1 MNSTIEYTL
10 VRKRIKNV
18 YIQIKD
24 GKVIVKAPYSINKSK
39 IDEIISQKR
48 EWISKRVLKSPTERK
63 IDTIDKNYIYI
74 LNNKINIK
82 YQKHSKSNIIVN
94 LDENTC
100 IVMLPQSFVNS
111 KENVAKI
118 NKKIDNELKKLAN
131 KYIMN
136 AMEKYIAL
144 TGLTPCEIKIRKFKS
159 IWGNCS
165 SKKVIK
171 INQNLIHYGIE
182 QIEYVC
188 LHEITHLK
196 YMNHQKEFWNFV
208 KKYMPNYKEISSELK
223 Q

>member
-24 GKVIVKAPYSINKSK
+24 GKVIVKAPYSISKSK
-39 IDEIISQKR
+39 IDELISQKR
-48 EWISKRVLKSPTERK
+48 DWISKRVLKNPPERK

-111 KENVAKI
+111 KENAAKV

-171 INQNLIHYGIE
+171 INQNLIHYGID

-196 YMNHQKEFWNFV
+196 YMNHQKKFWNFV

>member
-10 VRKRIKNV
+10 VRKKIKNV

-24 GKVIVKAPYSINKSK
+24 GKVIVKASYSISKSK
-39 IDEIISQKR
+39 IDELISQKKN
-48 EWISKRVLKSPTERK
+48 WISKKVLKSPTERK

-94 LDENTC
+94 LDEKTC
-100 IVMLPQSFVNS
+100 SVMLPQSFVNS

-136 AMEKYIAL
+136 VMEKYIAL

-171 INQNLIHYGIE
+171 INQNLIHYGID

-196 YMNHQKEFWNFV
+196 YMNHQNEFWKKK

>member
-24 GKVIVKAPYSINKSK
+24 GKLIVKAPYSISKSK
-39 IDEIISQKR
+39 IDELISQKR
-48 EWISKRVLKSPTERK
+48 DWISKRVLKNPPERK

-111 KENVAKI
+111 KENAAKV

-171 INQNLIHYGIE
+171 INQNLIHYGID

>member
-10 VRKRIKNV
+10 VRKKIKNV

-24 GKVIVKAPYSINKSK
+24 GKVIVKAPYSISKSK
-39 IDEIISQKR
+39 IDELILQKR
-48 EWISKRVLKSPTERK
+48 DWISKKFLKNPTERK

-100 IVMLPQSFVNS
+100 SVMLPQSFVNS
-111 KENVAKI
+111 KENAAKI

-171 INQNLIHYGIE
+171 INQNLIHYGID

-196 YMNHQKEFWNFV
+196 YMNHQKEFWSFV

>member
-10 VRKRIKNV
+10 VRKKIKNV

-24 GKVIVKAPYSINKSK
+24 GKVIVKASYSISKSK
-39 IDEIISQKR
+39 IDELISQKKN
-48 EWISKRVLKSPTERK
+48 WISKRVLKSPTKRK

-100 IVMLPQSFVNS
+100 SVMLPQSFVNS

-136 AMEKYIAL
+136 VMEKYIAL
-144 TGLTPCEIKIRKFKS
+144 TGLTTCEIKIRKFKS

-171 INQNLIHYGIE
+171 INQNLIHYGID

-196 YMNHQKEFWNFV
+196 YMNHQKEFWKFV

>member
-39 IDEIISQKR
+39 IDELILQKR
-48 EWISKRVLKSPTERK
+48 DWISKRVLKSPTERK

-82 YQKHSKSNIIVN
+82 YQKHSKSTIIVN

-171 INQNLIHYGIE
+171 INQNLIHYGID

>member
-24 GKVIVKAPYSINKSK
+24 GKVIVKAPYSISKSK
-39 IDEIISQKR
+39 IDELISQKR
-48 EWISKRVLKSPTERK
+48 DWISKRVLKNPPERK

-111 KENVAKI
+111 KENAAKV

-136 AMEKYIAL
+136 AIEKYIAL

-171 INQNLIHYGIE
+171 INQNLIHYGID

-223 Q
+223 

>member
-1 MNSTIEYTL
+1 MNSMIEYTL

-24 GKVIVKAPYSINKSK
+24 GKVIVKAPYRISKSK
-39 IDEIISQKR
+39 IDELISQKR
-48 EWISKRVLKSPTERK
+48 DWISKRVLKNPPERK

-111 KENVAKI
+111 KENAAKV

-171 INQNLIHYGIE
+171 INQNLIHYGID

-196 YMNHQKEFWNFV
+196 YMNHQKKFWNFV

>member
-24 GKVIVKAPYSINKSK
+24 GKVIVKAPYSISKNK
-39 IDEIISQKR
+39 IDELILQKR
-48 EWISKRVLKSPTERK
+48 DWISKKVLKSPTERK